1 MHISRLLSVPV
12 FILMICF
19 LPVAARSQ
27 ETTPEP
33 GPTAAESLPPA
44 SALGN
49 GWTQATPVSPD
60 ILAEYSFTMSPD
72 VFSEGAAATYLG
84 PNGSRVL
91 IVNLIITDNRV
102 AIRKS
107 WEDATSLLD
116 AMSFAV
122 REDYEQTEN
131 LETMTA
137 PKGCVEAKRKEGI
150 EQGFLTPYAATMCAI
165 DPDRIMLVIVSGT
178 FEQGAGVEASDA
190 IMVASLE

>member
-1 MHISRLLSVPV
+1 MQLSRLLTIPV
-12 FILMICF
+12 FVLMLCF
-19 LPVAARSQ
+19 FPAATLSQ

-33 GPTAAESLPPA
+33 GATAAESLPAA
-44 SALGN
+44 SVLGK
-49 GWTQATPVSPD
+49 GWTQDTPVSPD

-91 IVNLIITDNRV
+91 ILNLIVTDNRV

-116 AMSFAV
+116 ALAFGIT
-122 REDYEQTEN
+122 EDYTRTED

-137 PKGCVEAKRKEGI
+137 PEGCVEAKRKEGI
-150 EQGFLTPYAATMCAI
+150 ERGFLTPFAATMCAV
-165 DPDRIMLVIVSGT
+165 DPDTIVLVIASGT
-178 FEQGAGVEASDA
+178 FDQGAGVEASDA